1 MHQCRDYQQQRK
13 EMVVDGKPVLEWEVE
28 LSVHIRKTADRAKF
42 EMYIQKSNELDARLA
57 PFSSEQI
64 FRKLML

>member
-1 MHQCRDYQQQRK
+1 M
-13 EMVVDGKPVLEWEVE
+13 VDGKPVVEWEVE
-28 LSVHIRKTADRAKF
+28 LSVHIRETAYRAKF